1 MISRTNQYPV
11 PVHNLVGQKSSTLSK
26 FINPDYGVHISLSI
40 LSITWISIG
49 RSWFIYLCQLT
60 PVLQSSIWQLSPLW
74 FWCWFHMMQKVL
86 LFILGYEIGNVIY
99 TWRSLK
105 KTWVEVTYLVILII
119 CTCTLYVVFQNMW
132 TCSLYAKL

>member
-1 MISRTNQYPV
+1 MISRTNQNPV
-11 PVHNLVGQKSSTLSK
+11 PLHNLVGQKSPTLSK
-26 FINPDYGVHISLSI
+26 FINLLWYISLCI

-49 RSWFIYLCQLT
+49 KSWFIYLCQPT

-74 FWCWFHMMQKVL
+74 LWCWVHMMQKVL

-119 CTCTLYVVFQNMW
+119 CTCTLYVVFQNTW
-132 TCSLYAKL
+132 TCCLYAKL